1 MELKTEKIGDVTL
14 VVVQT
19 EVLDAANSEEFKA
32 SIAPVLDESRKV
44 VFDMSLVRFI
54 DSSGCGVLLSCLRRL
69 NSLGGDLKLYG
80 IQETVRKLF
89 ELVRMYRIIEI
100 YNTKEDAVGS
110 F

>member
-1 MELKTEKIGDVTL
+1 MELNTEKIGDVA
-14 VVVQT
+14 VVALQT
-19 EVLDAANSEEFKA
+19 EVLDAGNSEEFKA
-32 SIAPVLDESRKV
+32 SIAPVLDENPKV
-44 VFDMSLVRFI
+44 VFDMSRVRFL
-54 DSSGCGVLLSCLRRL
+54 DSSGCGALLSCLRRL

-89 ELVRMYRIIEI
+89 ELVRMFRIIEI

>member
-1 MELKTEKIGDVTL
+1 MELNTEKIGDVT
-14 VVVQT
+14 VVVLQT
-19 EVLDAANSEEFKA
+19 EVLDAGNSEEFKA
-32 SIAPVLDESRKV
+32 SIAPVLDESHKV

-69 NSLGGDLKLYG
+69 NTLDGDLKLCG